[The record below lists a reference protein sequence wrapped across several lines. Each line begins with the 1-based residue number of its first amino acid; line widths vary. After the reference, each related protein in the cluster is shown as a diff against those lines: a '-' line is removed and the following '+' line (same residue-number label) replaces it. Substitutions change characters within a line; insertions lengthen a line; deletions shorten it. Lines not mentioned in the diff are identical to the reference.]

1 MQLSDPVAT
10 VTGIGDK
17 SADKLARL
25 KIFTV
30 RDLLFHLPKRY
41 NDFSQTIA
49 LHEFD
54 AHLNEEVTT
63 RATVISKTFLR
74 ARTGRNLTAV
84 TVYDGKVR
92 KTFMFFGPPYI
103 TADLKK
109 NQSYYFYGKLTAYRN
124 QVSITNPSFSPVE
137 EQASKF
143 STIYPLTSGLTNKFF
158 TRNISKIL
166 HSDINFSK
174 LDFIKS
180 YLDNKTLNLYQSLE
194 IIHNP
199 NDLKLIEKAKSRLAI
214 DEVVLIRLANSLRRK
229 KWQKTLQ
236 THKYTNF
243 PVASILKNLPITMTE
258 DQLQTLEDIVVDFK
272 KPKPANRVIQGD
284 VGSGKTIVAGIAG
297 AITASN
303 RLQTIILAPTEILA
317 NQHFDS
323 LQKFFPDLDI
333 GIFTSSKK
341 NWGQDITIGTHAL
354 LEKKA
359 LEHFKKNAIGLVIVD
374 EQHRF
379 GVNQRSKI
387 FGLGARKNIYPH
399 FLSLTATPIPRTI
412 ALTIY
417 GDVDLSQIKSFPKG
431 HRRVSSHIL
440 TSTQKPKAYQFIE
453 KELQKGNSA
462 LFIAPIIEESETSLG
477 EIESVK
483 KLFLEV
489 SKYFRT
495 QKVFLL
501 HGRLKS
507 SEKDHILTEFAQN
520 PGSILVSTPVVEVGI
535 DIPDLSILVISSSER
550 FGLSQLHQLRGRI
563 GRKGQIAYCFL
574 FHSKDKIDSVRLKHF
589 IREHDGG
596 KLALLD
602 LKTRGAGETY
612 GYLQHGKG
620 NFKIADLSSI
630 ELIKKA
636 SNIADQILLSDPDL
650 TNTYI
655 KEYLQSFATPDPI
668 D

>member
-1 MQLSDPVAT
+1 MQLSDSVAT
-10 VTGIGDK
+10 VSGIGNK
-17 SADKLARL
+17 SADKLSRL

-30 RDLLFHLPKRY
+30 RDLLFHLPKKY
-41 NDFSQTIA
+41 NDFSKTIA
-49 LHEFD
+49 LYEFD
-54 AHLNEEVTT
+54 THLNEEITT
-63 RATVISKTFLR
+63 RATVINKVFLR

-103 TADLKK
+103 TSDLKK
-109 NQSYYFYGKLTAYRN
+109 NQSYYFFGKLTAYRN
-124 QVSITNPSFSPVE
+124 QVSITNPGFTPIE

-143 STIYPLTSGLTNKFF
+143 STIYPLTAGLTNKFF
-158 TRNISKIL
+158 TKNINKIL
-166 HSDINFSK
+166 NSDINFSK
-174 LDFIKS
+174 LDFIKN
-180 YLDNKTLNLYQSLE
+180 YLDAKTLDLYQSLE
-194 IIHNP
+194 TIHNP
-199 NDLKLIEKAKSRLAI
+199 NDLSLIENAKKRLAI
-214 DEVVLIRLANSLRRK
+214 DEVVLVRLANSLRRK
-229 KWQKTLQ
+229 KWQKKLQ
-236 THKYTNF
+236 TNKYKNF
-243 PVASILKNLPITMTE
+243 PVENILKNLHLTLTN
-258 DQLQTLEDIVVDFK
+258 DQLQALDDIVCDFK
-272 KPKPANRVIQGD
+272 KSEPANRVIQGD

-297 AITASN
+297 AVTASN
-303 RLQTIILAPTEILA
+303 NLQTILLAPTEILA
-317 NQHFDS
+317 NQHLIS
-323 LQKFFPDLDI
+323 LQKFFPSLDI
-333 GIFTSSKK
+333 GIFTGYKK
-341 NWGQDITIGTHAL
+341 IWGKDITVGTHAL

-359 LEHFKKNAIGLVIVD
+359 LEHFKKNKVGLVVVD

-431 HRRVSSHIL
+431 HRQVTSHIL
-440 TSTQKPKAYQFIE
+440 TSNQKPKAYNFIE
-453 KELQKGNSA
+453 SELQKGNSA
-462 LFIAPIIEESETSLG
+462 LFIAPIIEESETLQG

-489 SKYFRT
+489 NKYFKNK
-495 QKVFLL
+495 KVFLL
-501 HGRLKS
+501 HGKLKS
-507 SEKDHILTEFAQN
+507 TEKEQILADFANN
-520 PGSILVSTPVVEVGI
+520 PGTILVSTPVVEVGI

-563 GRKGQIAYCFL
+563 GRKGQKAYCFL
-574 FHSKDKIDSVRLKHF
+574 FHSQDKTNSTRLKHF
-589 IREHDGG
+589 IAEHDGG

-602 LKTRGAGETY
+602 LKVRGAGETY

-630 ELIKKA
+630 DEIKKA
-636 SNIADQILLSDPDL
+636 SNIADQILLADPDL
-650 TNTYI
+650 TNPYI